1 LNNWP
6 AFIDPNA
13 NPAKITLH
21 DASPTSLILPSST
34 ESPRSLPPDLSRN
47 NIINALAFS
56 NAFPETLREH
66 LLVNWSEDTTMLDGT
81 FSLNYTNKELSD
93 NPNSGS
99 DGKQHSHR
107 EPVSQPTESRSEF
120 TESRSLEDV
129 QAGKKSLSH
138 ADQASSPAAHIDELR
153 KVLANGSSSG
163 NNEVPSNGVPKIEIN
178 GEKTESISAESDLSL
193 EEKEPSD
200 IFMILDSLTVN
211 GENGDFNEKVIST
224 LG

>member
-21 DASPTSLILPSST
+21 DILPTSLILPSST
-34 ESPRSLPPDLSRN
+34 ESPRSLPPDLSRSS
-47 NIINALAFS
+47 IINALAFS

-66 LLVNWSEDTTMLDGT
+66 LLVNWSEDTTMPDGILL
-81 FSLNYTNKELSD
+81 LNYANKELSD
-93 NPNSGS
+93 NAKSGS
-99 DGKQHSHR
+99 DGKQPSHR
-107 EPVSQPTESRSEF
+107 EPPSQPTESHSEF

-129 QAGKKSLSH
+129 QVGKKSQSH
-138 ADQASSPAAHIDELR
+138 TDRASSPAAHLDELR
-153 KVLANGSSSG
+153 KVLANASPSV

-178 GEKTESISAESDLSL
+178 GEKTESISAESELSL
-193 EEKEPSD
+193 EEKEPGD

-211 GENGDFNEKVIST
+211 GENGDLNEKVIST